1 MMSITKSLI
10 IPCKDEGPDFLNIY
24 NGFKE
29 KISKNTEIIIVLD
42 SDEDSTYYAIN
53 KKLDGNTRI
62 LFSNTTGPAAAIK
75 YGIENS
81 QGQMVCIA
89 MGDGS
94 DDPNQVEELFSL
106 VENGADIAVGSRY
119 SKGGKYIGKKDL
131 KWFLSRNAGF
141 ILYHFFRVGTRDST
155 NMFKAYSK
163 EFLNKVAIES
173 NNGFT
178 LGLEMIVK
186 GKLNNKKIKEIP
198 TIWTD
203 RTFGESKFNLK
214 KFFPSYVYWVKRL
227 FFRKE

>member
-1 MMSITKSLI
+1 MSIKKSLI
-10 IPCKDEGPDFLNIY
+10 IPCKDEGQDFLEIY

-42 SDEDSTYYAIN
+42 SDEDTTYKAIKN
-53 KKLDGNTRI
+53 KLGDNSRI
-62 LFSNTTGPAAAIK
+62 SFSNTAGPAAAVK

-81 QGQMVCIA
+81 YGQVVCIA

-119 SKGGKYIGKKDL
+119 SKGGKYIGKKNL
-131 KWFLSRNAGF
+131 KWFLSRSAGF
-141 ILYHFFRVGTRDST
+141 VLYYFFRVGTKDST

-163 EFLNKVAIES
+163 EFLNEITIES

-178 LGLEMIVK
+178 LGLEMVVK
-186 GKLNNKKIKEIP
+186 GKLKGKKIREIP

-203 RTFGESKFNLK
+203 RTFGESKFDMK
-214 KFFPSYVYWVKRL
+214 KFIPSYIYWVRRL
-227 FFRKE
+227 FLRKE

>member
-1 MMSITKSLI
+1 MSITKSLI
-10 IPCKDEGPDFLNIY
+10 IPCKDEGPNFLKIY

-42 SDEDSTYYAIN
+42 SDKDSTFPAIN
-53 KKLDGNTRI
+53 TKLDDNSRI
-62 LFSNTTGPAAAIK
+62 LFSNTVGPAAAVK

-81 QGQMVCIA
+81 NGQMVCIA

-106 VENGADIAVGSRY
+106 LEYGADIAVGSRY
-119 SKGGKYIGKKDL
+119 SKGGKYDGKKNL
-131 KWFLSRNAGF
+131 KWLLSRSAGF
-141 ILYHFFRVGTRDST
+141 FLYHFFRIGTKDPT
-155 NMFKAYSK
+155 NMFKAYSR
-163 EFLNKVAIES
+163 EFLNEVYIES

-203 RTFGESKFNLK
+203 RTFGESKFNLR
-214 KFFPSYVYWVKRL
+214 KFIPSYVYWVRRL
-227 FFRKE
+227 LFIKK